1 MSVKKDKEEVD
12 YSEGRM
18 KEHCGNCSHFLVD
31 KQACT
36 KVKGHIMAR
45 MWCRLFEKKH
55 AAART

>member
-45 MWCRLFEKKH
+45 MWCRIWTRRKQ
-55 AAART
+55 

>member
-18 KEHCGNCSHFLVD
+18 KEHCGICEHFQPG

-45 MWCRLFEKKH
+45 MWCRLFERK
-55 AAART
+55 